1 MKSKSI
7 ISGWDCKESWAT
19 LSASTPIFL
28 TFFFTYVYKSFKE
41 NAPCKECIK
50 PTRMKYFQSGLLTS
64 FILFSCYL
72 FLWVVAFKTK
82 SDAPMYV
89 ALGLV
94 MFFGLVTIIY
104 LSLYEFCVSF
114 DVFYSKNKE
123 QVVHNFLE
131 RVSGKKL
138 KIIND

>member
-1 MKSKSI
+1 
-7 ISGWDCKESWAT
+7 
-19 LSASTPIFL
+19 
-28 TFFFTYVYKSFKE
+28 
-41 NAPCKECIK
+41 
-50 PTRMKYFQSGLLTS
+50 MKYFQSGLLTS